1 MGKGPRGLAGR
12 AGLTEA
18 SAITKRA
25 GAGAPEEPVAAG
37 HEWIAAP
44 DREALSR
51 PTATALVATGV
62 LVATVVLVAAAV
74 LVPLAGSGATALSGA
89 LFAGGG
95 SAGTLVAGSKGGV
108 SGPMN

>member
-1 MGKGPRGLAGR
+1 MLMR
-12 AGLTEA
+12 
-18 SAITKRA
+18 
-25 GAGAPEEPVAAG
+25 VAA
-37 HEWIAAP
+37 A
-44 DREALSR
+44 
-51 PTATALVATGV
+51 V
-62 LVATVVLVAAAV
+62 LAVVLVAAAV